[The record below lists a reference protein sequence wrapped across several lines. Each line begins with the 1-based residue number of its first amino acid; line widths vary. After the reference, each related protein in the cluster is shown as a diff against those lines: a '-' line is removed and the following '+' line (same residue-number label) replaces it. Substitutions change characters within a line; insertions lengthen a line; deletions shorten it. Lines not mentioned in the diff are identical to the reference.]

1 MKTHKIKLFKPWH
14 KALIAGIWV
23 GATAWIFANVFHGA
37 ITPTRVLTIIAYSG
51 VIGAFITAFPY
62 TFLRNYLAR
71 KAGIPMTAGGA
82 GWDEPSFQG
91 SSFNDD
97 DGHGGVVRWEGH
109 LCFGYDHTRPF
120 VD

>member
-1 MKTHKIKLFKPWH
+1 MKTQTIKLFKPWH

-51 VIGAFITAFPY
+51 AIGAFITAFPY

-82 GWDEPSFQG
+82 GWD
-91 SSFNDD
+91 DD
-97 DGHGGVVRWEGH
+97 ESRGVHMWGGHTCVGR
-109 LCFGYDHTRPF
+109 YHTRL
-120 VD
+120 DD